1 MRGQTERGNTFI
13 DIVDAK
19 LRRFSLSR
27 NSIHGLFGLPRLWY
41 IASGAAIRGLEM
53 ASAADGDGVSGRWR
67 WLLRGAGAI
76 VGGS

>member
-19 LRRFSLSR
+19 LRRFSLPR

-41 IASGAAIRGLEM
+41 IASGAAIRGLET
-53 ASAADGDGVSGRWR
+53 ASAVDGDGFSEELEPSSVARD
-67 WLLRGAGAI
+67 L
-76 VGGS
+76 

>member
-41 IASGAAIRGLEM
+41 IASGAAIRGLEE
-53 ASAADGDGVSGRWR
+53 APAVDGDDSSEGLEPSSLARD
-67 WLLRGAGAI
+67 L
-76 VGGS
+76 